1 MKAFFQFAALHS
13 LLMGLLPFFIPVLLW
28 QQDYQLSELSFFI
41 ALSGLGFILTLPL
54 WQKLEQHSRWS
65 TIFAMSFLLE
75 IVLVAGILWL
85 PTLII
90 ATSSASLILVALI
103 NGAYLCF
110 YWMSQRTLFTRLPST
125 DSGNY
130 SDNKSGNNYGNFQLV
145 VMVLLKV
152 GILISAFLLDQGLE
166 LILFTLT
173 IGISLLAWWIL
184 KPAIVSLQE
193 VSLQEVSLQDE
204 RGSSAS
210 VKKIT
215 LDKPT
220 RSVFFLDGIF
230 LYLESYFWLLSLYL
244 IAQQDVM
251 QLGILVIGLTVLL
264 AALFWLLKTRIDTLP
279 ANLLFQLAIIGY
291 GFSWLLRT
299 ILVNDVNNIDGSDY
313 PLILLIA
320 FLTSFFRLS
329 FNKRFFDHSHQ
340 YIDKPRQ
347 VIQYL
352 LHKSYLSQWGI
363 VIFFSLQGLLLWFF
377 SSTIDSQFGWVYGL
391 AAPCVFLYGFYAQP
405 FSHFNKVDHH
415 A

>member
-1 MKAFFQFAALHS
+1 MKVFFQFAALHS
-13 LLMGLLPFFIPVLLW
+13 LLMGLLPFFIPILLW
-28 QQDYQLSELSFFI
+28 QYNPQLWQLSLFI
-41 ALSGLGFILTLPL
+41 ALSSLGFILSLPL
-54 WQKLEQHSRWS
+54 WQKLEQDNRWS
-65 TIFAMSFLLE
+65 IIFALSFLLE

-85 PTLII
+85 PTLIT
-90 ATSSASLILVALI
+90 ATLFILVALI

-110 YWMSQRTLFTRLPST
+110 YWMSQRTLFTRLPT
-125 DSGNY
+125 ADDSSSNNSNGN
-130 SDNKSGNNYGNFQLV
+130 SGNNYGNFQLV

-152 GILISAFLLDQGLE
+152 AILISAVLLDQGLE
-166 LILFTLT
+166 LVLFAITV
-173 IGISLLAWWIL
+173 GISLLAWLIL
-184 KPAIVSLQE
+184 KPAISSLQE
-193 VSLQEVSLQDE
+193 VSLQKVSQQAPD
-204 RGSSAS
+204 
-210 VKKIT
+210 VNKII

-264 AALFWLLKTRIDTLP
+264 AALFWLLKARIDTLP
-279 ANLLFQLAIIGY
+279 ANLLFQIAIIGY
-291 GFSWLLRT
+291 GLSWLLRAV
-299 ILVNDVNNIDGSDY
+299 LVNDINDINGSDY

-340 YIDKPRQ
+340 YNDKPRQ

-363 VIFFSLQGLLLWFF
+363 VIFFSLLGLLLWSF
-377 SSTIDSQFGWVYGL
+377 SSTVDSQFSWIYGL
-391 AAPCVFLYGFYAQP
+391 VAPCVLFYGFYAQP
-405 FSHFNKVDHH
+405 FSHLNKVDHH